1 MKTMIDMKIKE
12 MFFDS
17 KTVMSA
23 VDRATRSVLSRF
35 GAFVRTAAQSS
46 IRKRKRV
53 SDPGKPPSSHVG
65 TLRRL
70 IFFGYE
76 PATKNVVI
84 GPVPFGDGKAPELL
98 EQQHVAGTTMRTKIK
113 IKRRGKV
120 QTVAATFK
128 SRPFM
133 GPALEQELP
142 KLPSMWANSVRSG
155 S

>member
-1 MKTMIDMKIKE
+1 MIDLKIKE

-23 VDRATRSVLSRF
+23 VDRATRGVLSKF

-53 SDPGKPPSSHVG
+53 SEPGKPPSSHVG

-76 PATKNVVI
+76 SARRSVVI
-84 GPVPFGDGKAPELL
+84 GPTPFGDGKAPELL
-98 EQQHVAGTTMRTKIK
+98 EQQHVAGTTMRTRIK
-113 IKRRGKV
+113 VTRRGKV
-120 QTVAATFK
+120 QTVSATYK

-133 GPALEQELP
+133 GPALEQEKP
-142 KLPSMWANSVRSG
+142 KLPSMWANSVRA
-155 S
+155 